1 MITRE
6 SFLAFYPQFSGFTP
20 SLVIDAYI
28 CLANARFSTFLED
41 ADEARRLY
49 TAHKLTLYAR
59 AADMPDVPEGSTPTM
74 SQLAASGE
82 ANHQVTSQKV
92 GEVSVTYSSGAASS
106 VKTAF
111 ADLTE
116 TAYGLQLLSL
126 IKAHSFGMYI
136 P

>member
-59 AADMPDVPEGSTPTM
+59 AVLISGVQDGSSPTM
-74 SQLAASGE
+74 AQIASQGE
-82 ANHQVTSQKV
+82 INHQVSSEKV
-92 GEVSVTYSSGAASS
+92 GEVSVTYSSGASSS
-106 VKTAF
+106 VKTTF

-116 TAYGLQLLSL
+116 TSYGLQLLSL

>member
-59 AADMPDVPEGSTPTM
+59 AADLPDVPEGSTPTM
-74 SQLAASGE
+74 SQLAAAGE

-92 GEVSVTYSSGAASS
+92 GEVSVTYSSSAVAA
-106 VKTAF
+106 KTAMV
-111 ADLTE
+111 DLTE
-116 TAYGLQLLSL
+116 TSYGLQLLSL
-126 IKAHSFGMYI
+126 IKAHSFGMYV